1 MDSMHVAEPRP
12 ASTVVLLRPSP
23 ARFEVFLVR
32 RSDSIAF
39 MGGAHVFPGGRVDP
53 ADRIRNAQSLTDG
66 AESSA
71 ARMSDLASDEG
82 IAHHV
87 AALRELFE
95 EAGVLLARRNGRLVT
110 IDGDSHSRFAAH
122 RHQLL
127 AGATSFADIVGG
139 EGLRLALDEL
149 TYFAH
154 WVTPEIEIKR
164 FDTRFFVA
172 RIPEG
177 QTPVHDDGET
187 IHSEWLDPAEAIE
200 RSRQEVIALPP
211 PTWTTLGA
219 LSKFDSIDAVVQW
232 ARAKPI
238 RARPAQLPQA
248 GRRDFAPVPGRS
260 PLSTDRGF
268 RDTGRHP
275 VFVGEPALAPGQA
288 AVNHENPSSTSWSSW
303 SRSTPV

>member
-1 MDSMHVAEPRP
+1 MTVAEPRP
-12 ASTVVLLRPSP
+12 ASTVVLVRPST

-53 ADRIRNAQSLTDG
+53 ADRIGDTQSLTDG

-71 ARMSDLASDEG
+71 VRMSDISSEEA

-110 IDGDSHSRFAAH
+110 IDGDSPNRFTAH
-122 RHQLL
+122 RHNLL
-127 AGATSFADIVGG
+127 AGTTSFADMVSA

-154 WVTPEIEIKR
+154 WVTPEVEIKR

-172 RIPEG
+172 RAPLG

-187 IHSEWLDPAEAIE
+187 IHSEWLDPADAIE
-200 RSRQEVIALPP
+200 RSRREEIALPP
-211 PTWTTLGA
+211 PTWTTLSA
-219 LSKFDSIDAVVQW
+219 LAKFDSIDAVVQW

-238 RARPAQLPQA
+238 PRVQPGFLTRGDETLLLYPGDPLYPPIEGFEIPEETRFSLKNRRWRPVKP
-248 GRRDFAPVPGRS
+248 
-260 PLSTDRGF
+260 
-268 RDTGRHP
+268 
-275 VFVGEPALAPGQA
+275 E
-288 AVNHENPSSTSWSSW
+288 
-303 SRSTPV
+303 

>member
-1 MDSMHVAEPRP
+1 MDAMTVAEPRP
-12 ASTVVLLRPSP
+12 ASTVVLVRPSTT
-23 ARFEVFLVR
+23 RFEVFLVR

-53 ADRIRNAQSLTDG
+53 ADRIGDMQSLTEG

-71 ARMSDLASDEG
+71 VRMSDVSPEEA

-95 EAGVLLARRNGRLVT
+95 EAGVLLARRNGRIVT
-110 IDGDSHSRFAAH
+110 IDGDSPNRFTAH
-122 RHQLL
+122 RHNLL
-127 AGATSFADIVGG
+127 AGTTSFADMVSA

-172 RIPEG
+172 RAPEG

-187 IHSEWLDPAEAIE
+187 IHSEWLDPAEAME
-200 RSRQEVIALPP
+200 RSRREEIALPP
-211 PTWTTLGA
+211 PTWTTLSA
-219 LSKFDSIDAVVQW
+219 LAKFDSIDAVVQW

-238 RARPAQLPQA
+238 PRVQPGFLKRGDETLLLYPGDPLYPPIEGFEIPEETRFSLKNRRWRPVKP
-248 GRRDFAPVPGRS
+248 
-260 PLSTDRGF
+260 
-268 RDTGRHP
+268 
-275 VFVGEPALAPGQA
+275 E
-288 AVNHENPSSTSWSSW
+288 
-303 SRSTPV
+303 